1 MARNYSDDDID
12 DALFRRVAGLPPGGQ
27 RWLKTAIRY
36 RTMPSARKTMRLG
49 PAEARWPGAETPLP
63 GGLEDVLT
71 GKARLEDQLESY
83 PELADELKGM
93 GDIIDMLREQGEQR
107 RKTGEQILRE
117 EILGDHPPERRARR
131 GRRADLVRNTK
142 GR

>member
-1 MARNYSDDDID
+1 MARDRSDDDID

-27 RWLKTAIRY
+27 RWLKTAIQVI
-36 RTMPSARKTMRLG
+36 RTMPSTSEEDEDDWGL
-49 PAEARWPGAETPLP
+49 PEPPVAEERETPLP

-117 EILGDHPPERRARR
+117 EILGDHPPEEEEP
-131 GRRADLVRNTK
+131 DEDEEPT
-142 GR
+142 